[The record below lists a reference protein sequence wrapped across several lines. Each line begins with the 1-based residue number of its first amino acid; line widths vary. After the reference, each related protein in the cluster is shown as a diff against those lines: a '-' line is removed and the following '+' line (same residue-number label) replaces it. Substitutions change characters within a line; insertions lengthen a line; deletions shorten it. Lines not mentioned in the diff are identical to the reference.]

1 MKKLHAL
8 IVLLLICSFS
18 TNAQSEKIQKT
29 PELAAKDD
37 VLILSRSTDINDE
50 KLLKNLYELFLEKQI
65 ELSKSNPSA
74 EKKLAMTSQIEST
87 VNANFSK
94 DIISQLKSDGLYE
107 RLLNDYNFKNNTK

>member
-1 MKKLHAL
+1 MKKLYSL

-18 TNAQSEKIQKT
+18 ANAQSEKIQKT

-50 KLLKNLYELFLEKQI
+50 KLLKNLYDLFLKKQI

>member
-1 MKKLHAL
+1 MKKLYAL
-8 IVLLLICSFS
+8 LVLFLICSFS
-18 TNAQSEKIQKT
+18 ANAQSEKNQKT
-29 PELAAKDD
+29 PELAAEED
-37 VLILSRSTDINDE
+37 VLILSRTKDINDE
-50 KLLKNLYELFLEKQI
+50 KLLKNLYDLFLKKQI

-107 RLLNDYNFKNNTK
+107 RLLNDYNFKNITK